1 MGLRKADYYIK
12 LILNSTLE
20 DLIDLQ
26 DQIENDM
33 TLSAEELEFL
43 ERSINDLMKEK
54 SHLDLKLINKNTGKE
69 EIADLSLDRPFHGTA
84 MFQGEVLMYGIKW
97 EVYTPAPL
105 YLHLGI
111 RKWNYNSGVSD
122 ILTNCIIK
130 ATPGNFMHYFHYPPW
145 LLGTSY
151 APHTHYMS
159 LNEIITRAIS
169 THIIPDWDYLAL
181 KGIPRLFIEDIRENS
196 MGTAK

>member
-1 MGLRKADYYIK
+1 
-12 LILNSTLE
+12 
-20 DLIDLQ
+20 
-26 DQIENDM
+26 
-33 TLSAEELEFL
+33 
-43 ERSINDLMKEK
+43 MKEK

-130 ATPGNFMHYFHYPPW
+130 ATPGNFMQYFHYPPW
-145 LLGTSY
+145 LLGSSY
-151 APHTHYMS
+151 APPTIAPGKETYNECNERM
-159 LNEIITRAIS
+159 LNSSPVTPLWKSAS
-169 THIIPDWDYLAL
+169 IP
-181 KGIPRLFIEDIRENS
+181 
-196 MGTAK
+196 

>member
-122 ILTNCIIK
+122 IL
-130 ATPGNFMHYFHYPPW
+130 
-145 LLGTSY
+145 
-151 APHTHYMS
+151 
-159 LNEIITRAIS
+159 
-169 THIIPDWDYLAL
+169 
-181 KGIPRLFIEDIRENS
+181 
-196 MGTAK
+196 